1 MAKTSAPPKP
11 TTTNVPATVPTQ
23 ASLPSLPDDWMKQL
37 AESAKQAAAQEPV
50 TGKFLSL
57 KGGHMSFQGNPIPNN
72 RMPVI
77 VLDAIIEHQYYVGEF
92 NPEQAASPICYAFG
106 RETPSMEPHILS
118 AKKQSDV
125 CATCEQFKWGS
136 DPKGRKGKA
145 CKEVRRLALLDGNL
159 IDKGP
164 EAVLAGEV
172 VFAKIP
178 VTSVRA
184 WASYVSQLS
193 NVMQRP
199 PFGVITDFA
208 LKPDARTTFTC
219 QFSFFK
225 SIDDPAILQAI
236 TERRKS
242 LVIDFPY
249 PSGGQA
255 EPQQLPNPSQPMM
268 PRRY

>member
-1 MAKTSAPPKP
+1 MAKTTNATKP
-11 TTTNVPATVPTQ
+11 NVPAPVVPPKGN
-23 ASLPSLPDDWMKQL
+23 LPALPDDWMKQL
-37 AESAKQAAAQEPV
+37 AESAKEAAKQEPV
-50 TGKFLSL
+50 TGKFISL
-57 KGGHMSFQGNPIPNN
+57 KGGHMSFQGNPIPGN
-72 RMPVI
+72 RMNVI

-92 NPEQAASPICYAFG
+92 NPEQAASPLCYAFG
-106 RETPSMEPHILS
+106 REAPTMEPHIMS

-125 CATCEQFKWGS
+125 CASCEQFKWGS

-145 CKEVRRLALLDGNL
+145 CKEVRRLALLDGSL
-159 IDKGP
+159 IEKGVD
-164 EAVLAGEV
+164 AVLAGEV

-199 PFGVITDFA
+199 PFGVVTDFA
-208 LKPDARTTFTC
+208 LKPDPRTTFTC
-219 QFSFFK
+219 QFAFAA

-236 TERRKS
+236 TERRKN

-249 PSGGQA
+249 PSGVQA
-255 EPQQLPNPSQPMM
+255 EQKPQQAQQPTM